1 MYQIKSLFGLIQL
14 IDRRVLSSTSY
25 PTDDL
30 TKLIY
35 VDPNQSLVRLM
46 KRSTFGLG
54 HILLPNKSDVPGGS
68 VWLPQKGLYSSLGI
82 YMQMPSQACR
92 AIFTQFFLASAYFL
106 VKKYVEQS

>member
-1 MYQIKSLFGLIQL
+1 MYQIKSRFGLIQL
-14 IDRRVLSSTSY
+14 IGRRVLSSTSY

-30 TKLIY
+30 NLIY